1 MLLPVFQ
8 DLIKPQWRKVLEM
21 LKEEGGLPVSEIARR
36 LGCHYMTIKPH
47 CDELVNLG
55 YVLRT
60 RVPRAEVGR
69 PEIFHSLSA
78 KADALFPQA
87 GVGFTLEMLEEVRLM
102 FGETAPEKLL
112 FQYFQKR
119 FEQLAAVLDKIEGLE
134 KKALKLAA
142 LRAKDG
148 CSSRFENDGSG
159 PPRLLEPHNPLQRVF
174 ERYPRAQAME
184 TRMLEQLLDVK
195 LLRKELPGGRE
206 GMPRI
211 VFEFR

>member
-8 DLIKPQWRKVLEM
+8 DLIKPQWREVLEI

-69 PEIFHSLSA
+69 PEIFHSLSP

-87 GVGFTLEMLEEVRLM
+87 GVGFTLELLEEVRLM
-102 FGETAPEKLL
+102 FGENAPEKLL
-112 FQYFQKR
+112 FQYFQRR
-119 FEQLAAVLDKIEGLE
+119 FEQFAAVLDKLEGRD
-134 KKALKLAA
+134 KKAVKLAA
-142 LRAKDG
+142 LRDKEG
-148 CSSRFENDGSG
+148 CSSRFETDADGA
-159 PPRLLEPHNPLQRVF
+159 PRLVELHNPLQRVF
-174 ERYPRAQAME
+174 ERYPRAVLME
-184 TRMLEQLLDVK
+184 TRMLEQLLDAK
-195 LLRKELPGGRE
+195 LVRKELFGGRE

>member
-1 MLLPVFQ
+1 MLLSVFQ
-8 DLIKPQWRKVLEM
+8 DLIKPQWREVLET

-47 CDELVNLG
+47 CDELVKAG

-60 RVPRAEVGR
+60 RVPRSEVGR
-69 PEIFHSLSA
+69 PEIFYSLSA

-87 GVGFTLEMLEEVRLM
+87 GVGFTLEMLEEVRSM
-102 FGETAPEKLL
+102 FGENAPEKLL

-119 FEQLAAVLDKIEGLE
+119 FEQLAAVLDKLDGLE
-134 KKALKLAA
+134 KKAVKLAA
-142 LRAKDG
+142 LREKEG
-148 CSSRFENDGSG
+148 CASRCEMDHSR
-159 PPRLLEPHNPLQRVF
+159 PLRLVELHHPLQRVF
-174 ERYPRAQAME
+174 ERYPRAVVME

-195 LLRKELPGGRE
+195 LVRKELFSGRG

-211 VFEFR
+211 VYEFP